1 MTKVAIR
8 VTDDNFAQV
17 KVNNGNFEDDKNDD
31 WFDIKA
37 ALNRLLKEHI
47 PRPCAIS
54 LKVSITGDESE
65 WWSEDDDEEEEQ
77 TPADDNVTE
86 PTDDEGGDEQLSV
99 PPKRKTAPAVRE
111 RSISPPLS
119 TRPVRSNVK

>member
-8 VTDDNFAQV
+8 ITEDNCAQV

-37 ALNRLLKEHI
+37 ALNRLLKEHV

-65 WWSEDDDEEEEQ
+65 WWSEDDDDEDE
-77 TPADDNVTE
+77 TRADDNGTE
-86 PTDDEGGDEQLSV
+86 PTDDEGVDEQLSA
-99 PPKRKTAPAVRE
+99 PPKRRTVPAARE
-111 RSISPPLS
+111 RSVSPPLS
-119 TRPVRSNVK
+119 TRPVRSNGK